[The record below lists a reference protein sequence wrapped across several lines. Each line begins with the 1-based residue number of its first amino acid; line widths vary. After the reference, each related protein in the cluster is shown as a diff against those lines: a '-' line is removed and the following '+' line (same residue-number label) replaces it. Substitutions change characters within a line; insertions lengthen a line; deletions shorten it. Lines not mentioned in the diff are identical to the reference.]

1 MSTASIRELRKVYTR
16 AREQLARA
24 AVRYGKRALARRGS
38 GEDGPPSDQ
47 EVARLRELLAAAEAM
62 IAAARE
68 HRVAANWQPQQQ
80 PWSGVAGAN
89 PDPMSGLWWAAF
101 GVETASV
108 SGDPAATVAASQ
120 ALREAAI
127 VVCER
132 GPNPLHPGQ
141 QGG

>member
-1 MSTASIRELRKVYTR
+1 MSTASIRELRKVHTR
-16 AREQLARA
+16 ARAQLARA

>member
-1 MSTASIRELRKVYTR
+1 MSTASIRELRKVHTR
-16 AREQLARA
+16 ARAQLARA

-38 GEDGPPSDQ
+38 
-47 EVARLRELLAAAEAM
+47 AEAM